1 MDPII
6 GQTISHYRI
15 LSRQGEGRLGVVYK
29 GEDVR
34 FGRKVAFR
42 FLEEAGAAHP
52 DALEQFK
59 RDARAASALDHPH
72 IAVIYDIGE
81 WEGKT
86 FLVRELLEGESLSHR
101 LAERPFSFPE
111 ILDLGAQL
119 ADALEAAHAA
129 GLFHGNFKPGKIF
142 LTRRGEA
149 KVLDFGLSRLLRES
163 LSTERGASPAAKDSM
178 ASYVSPEQVRG
189 EQGDARSDLFSLGAV
204 LYEMAARQ
212 PAFGGEDARKCTEAV
227 LYHEPAPPSQLNPE
241 IPPRFDEIVAKAL
254 EKDPELRCQT
264 AAELRTDLRRL
275 RRDWEADRVAATRAA
290 LVEPSAATATPEQAA
305 ATRQALAA
313 ERTPVSRRRWM
324 WIAAG
329 LLLAAAAGAVAVRML
344 RHTERRLPTVFQ
356 KLTSR
361 RGWISSARFSAD
373 GRIAFFT
380 AAWDGAAPQ
389 IYSVR
394 PGLPESRPLQE
405 GESAILSVS
414 SKGELAVL
422 LAVHE
427 TEAGRIEG
435 NLAVV
440 PVGGGAPRPVVEN
453 SEGADWAPDGS
464 GLAVVRRIRGK
475 DRLEYPSGK
484 VLEETTGW
492 ISDPRFS
499 PKGDRIAFLEHPGTG
514 EDGGAVVVVGLKGT
528 RRVLSQ
534 GWKSV
539 RGLAWS
545 PKGDEVW
552 FTATRS
558 AARQLYAVSLSGQP
572 RQVGAI
578 AGSVT
583 LGDIAPDG
591 RVLLVRDDEQQGL
604 MAVAAGQTAERD
616 LSWVDRSMVRDLSA
630 DGKAV
635 LVEVADAAGGAND
648 SVYIRGTD
656 GSNPVRLGEGNA
668 LALSPDGKWVLATET
683 DDARQLV
690 LLPTGGGKPVSLPES
705 VLSHDWAAWL
715 PDGKRFVFLGRQPGH
730 RLQLF
735 VQEASGGPVR
745 AFSPEGVGRFAAIS
759 PDGRFVAETG
769 PDGTGHLYPVDGGI
783 VPEIRGL
790 AADDELIGWARYG
803 RVLYVTEGRVP
814 VKVYRLD
821 SGSGVKRLLWQL
833 APADSAGVTGISG
846 IRVSTDGNLC
856 VYSYRRTLSTLYLAE
871 GLE

>member
-34 FGRKVAFR
+34 LGRKVAFR
-42 FLEEAGAAHP
+42 FLGEAGAAHP
-52 DALEQFK
+52 GALEQFK
-59 RDARAASALDHPH
+59 REARAASALEHPH
-72 IAVIYDIGE
+72 IAVIYEIGE

-86 FLVRELLEGESLSHR
+86 FLVREMLEGESLSHR

-119 ADALEAAHAA
+119 ADALEAAHQA
-129 GLFHGNFKPGKIF
+129 GLFHGNFKPGEIF
-142 LTRRGEA
+142 LTRRGVA

-163 LSTERGASPAAKDSM
+163 SSAERGPSPAAKASM
-178 ASYVSPEQVRG
+178 ASYASPEQLRG

-212 PAFGGEDARKCTEAV
+212 PAFGGEDARKSTEAV
-227 LYHEPAPPSQLNPE
+227 LHREPQPPSQLNPE

-275 RRDWEADRVAATRAA
+275 RRDWETDRIAATRAA
-290 LVEPSAATATPEQAA
+290 LVEPSVSAVTPEQAA
-305 ATRQALAA
+305 AMRQALAA
-313 ERTPVSRRRWM
+313 DRARVSRRRWI

-344 RHTERRLPTVFQ
+344 RHTERRLPAVFQ

-373 GRIAFFT
+373 GRMAFFT

-389 IYSVR
+389 IYSAR

-405 GESAILSVS
+405 GESAVLSVS
-414 SKGELAVL
+414 SKGDLAVL
-422 LAVHE
+422 LAAHV
-427 TEAGRIEG
+427 TEAGRIVG

-440 PVGGGAPRPVVEN
+440 PVGGGAPSPVLKDVEDA
-453 SEGADWAPDGS
+453 GWAPDGS
-464 GLAVVRRIRGK
+464 GFAVVRHINGK
-475 DRLEYPSGK
+475 DRLEYPIGK
-484 VLEETTGW
+484 ILEETAGW
-492 ISDPRFS
+492 ISEPRFS
-499 PKGDRIAFLEHPGTG
+499 PKGDRIAFLEHPVVG
-514 EDGGAVVVVGLKGT
+514 DSGGAVVVIDLKGP

-558 AARQLYAVSLSGQP
+558 ASRQLYAVSLSGQP

-583 LGDIAPDG
+583 LGDLYPDG
-591 RVLLVRDDEQQGL
+591 RALLVRDDEQQGL

-616 LSWVDRSMVRDLSA
+616 LSWVDRSVVRDLSA
-630 DGKAV
+630 DGKTA
-635 LVEVADAAGGAND
+635 LVEVADAAGGANE

-656 GSNPVRLGEGNA
+656 GSKPVRLGEGNA

-683 DDARQLV
+683 DDPSQLV

-705 VLSHDWAAWL
+705 PLTHDWAAWL
-715 PDGKRFVFLGRQPGH
+715 PGGKRFVFLGRQPGH

-735 VQEASGGPVR
+735 VQAASGGRVR
-745 AFSPEGVGRFAAIS
+745 AFSPAGVGRFAAIS

-769 PDGTGHLYPVDGGI
+769 PDGKGHLYPVDGGT
-783 VPEIRGL
+783 VPAIRGL
-790 AADDELIGWARYG
+790 APDDELIGWARYG
-803 RVLYVTEGRVP
+803 RVLYVAEGRVP
-814 VKVYRLD
+814 AKVYRLD
-821 SGSGVKRLLWQL
+821 AGTGVRRLLWQL

-846 IRVSTDGNLC
+846 VRVSTNGNLC
-856 VYSYRRTLSTLYLAE
+856 VYSYTRTLSTLYLAE